1 MEFEC
6 QITRSCIYWA
16 DDKRERTD
24 LMINA
29 ESLAEAIKKLNQE
42 AWSLEV
48 RSGASKLV
56 QDVLIKIDGYWDVI
70 RCKSILELLETI
82 EGGPDR

>member
-6 QITRSCIYWA
+6 RITRSCIYWA
-16 DDKRERTD
+16 DDKRENTD

-29 ESLAEAIKKLNQE
+29 ESLKEAIKMLDKE
-42 AWSLEV
+42 AFRLEI

-56 QDVLIKIDGYWDVI
+56 QDVLIKTEEGWTPI
-70 RCKSILELLETI
+70 SELQNSASSETS
-82 EGGPDR
+82 